1 MLSTEGIVLVAD
13 VKMQVAI
20 EKKNDFVGR
29 LYYNLSVLLCLPQSM
44 AYCNS

>member
-13 VKMQVAI
+13 VKMQEAI

-29 LYYNLSVLLCLPQSM
+29 LYYNFSVLLCLPQSM

>member
-13 VKMQVAI
+13 VKMQEAI
-20 EKKNDFVGR
+20 EKKMILWVD
-29 LYYNLSVLLCLPQSM
+29 YYNLSVLLCLPQSM